1 MASYLTSLP
10 LFEEFAR
17 AVYSQCFYTLLQL
30 RYLPIPLIR
39 IKGIKIGDHEIKIV
53 NFSDNTIIC
62 LNSVHVILKLHED
75 AYSSNINFS
84 KANTYGIELIKK
96 VLNKKEKQKEW
107 SQFSIKILGVNF
119 GNSILHNIIIETE

>member
-17 AVYSQCFYTLLQL
+17 AVYSQCFYTLSQL

-84 KANTYGIELIKK
+84 KADTYVIEILKK
-96 VLNKKEKQKEW
+96 VLNKKKKKKRMVTIFHQNTW
-107 SQFSIKILGVNF
+107 S
-119 GNSILHNIIIETE
+119 